1 MRSTFASPL
10 QASIFVE
17 GLRAR
22 PAFFVAAALLLHAL
36 VWTLCAWIADPTP
49 HPKLAIAAALGREWM
64 LGYPESPPLPF
75 WIAEIA
81 FRVGGLFAL
90 YALGP
95 LTVALAGWFV
105 FLFARRI
112 VGDRYGA
119 LATFLMAGVHPV
131 AFPVGAFD
139 SDTLQMPLIALSV
152 LAWWIAVSERNRAA
166 WLSLGFIMGVSAYT
180 GVQAAFVLVVLLALT
195 FATPVGRVS
204 LRAHEMVLAAVG
216 SLFIFTLVITPRVIW
231 LAGNRLAGL
240 MPEFPAS
247 VEEGVIDA
255 LGLATLVLLGHIGV
269 AMLVALSSSYYAK
282 DQENAPLF
290 VRPPLLKFGRIVVL
304 VLATAPLALALVAA
318 FVSGRKFPASAVA
331 PLTLYSG
338 LLVMVL
344 VEKTIRI
351 HRQRAVAVAALTLL
365 FLPPAMEIATAV
377 SSPYAGERGR
387 PTNWPA
393 ASAARFVTDVYRTRS
408 GKQLDFVIGE
418 LTTAS
423 TIALLSSDRPHVFID
438 GDKRRSP
445 WIDEAS
451 LKKQGAV
458 AIWRIEGAD
467 AAPPPSIAGNLPPL
481 TLEAPV
487 SNRWVRPGSLD
498 FARFGWAILSMEK
511 PGN

>member
-36 VWTLCAWIADPTP
+36 VWTLCAWIADPAP
-49 HPKLAIAAALGREWM
+49 HPKLAIAAALGREWL
-64 LGYPESPPLPF
+64 LGYPESPPLAF
-75 WIAEIA
+75 WLAEIA
-81 FRVGGLFAL
+81 FRIGGVPAL

-139 SDTLQMPLIALSV
+139 ADTLQMPLIALAV
-152 LAWWIAVSERNRAA
+152 LLWWVAVSERNRLA
-166 WLSLGFIMGVSAYT
+166 WLGFGFVMGVSAYA
-180 GVQAAFVLVVLLALT
+180 GVQGIFLLAVLLALT
-195 FATPVGRVS
+195 FAAPAGRVS
-204 LRAHEMVLAAVG
+204 LRAHEMVLASVG
-216 SLFIFTLVITPRVIW
+216 ALFIFTLVITPRVIW
-231 LAGNRLAGL
+231 LAGNRLAGAV
-240 MPEFPAS
+240 PDFPAT

-255 LGLATLVLLGHIGV
+255 LGLAALVLLGHIGIAV
-269 AMLVALSSSYYAK
+269 LAGLSSRYGAK
-282 DQENAPLF
+282 DRENAPMF
-290 VRPPLLKFGRIVVL
+290 VRPPLLRFGRIVVL
-304 VLATAPLALALVAA
+304 VLAAAPLALALAAA
-318 FVSGRKFPASAVA
+318 FVSGRKFPTASVA
-331 PLTLYSG
+331 SLTLYSG

-365 FLPPAMEIATAV
+365 FLPPAMEIAVAI

-393 ASAARFVTDVYRTRS
+393 AVAARFVTDVYRTRT
-408 GKQLDFVIGE
+408 GKPLDYVIGE
-418 LTTAS
+418 IAFAS
-423 TIALLSSDRPHVFID
+423 TIALLSSDRPRVFVD

-445 WIDEAS
+445 WIGEAK
-451 LKKQGAV
+451 LKSQGAV
-458 AIWRIEGAD
+458 AVWRIEGAD
-467 AAPPPSIAGNLPPL
+467 AAPPLALSGNLPPL

-498 FARFGWAILSMEK
+498 FARFGWAILPADK
-511 PGN
+511 IGN

>member
-22 PAFFVAAALLLHAL
+22 PAFFVAAALVLHAL

-49 HPKLAIAAALGREWM
+49 HPKLAIGTALGREWL
-64 LGYPESPPLPF
+64 LGYPESPPLAF
-75 WIAEIA
+75 WIMEIA
-81 FRVGGLFAL
+81 FRIGGVPAL
-90 YALGP
+90 YALAP

-139 SDTLQMPLIALSV
+139 ADTVQMPLIAMSV
-152 LAWWIAVSERNRAA
+152 LLWWTAVSERNRLA
-166 WLSLGFIMGVSAYT
+166 WLGFGFVMGLSAYA
-180 GVQAAFVLVVLLALT
+180 GVQGIFSLAVLLALT

-216 SLFIFTLVITPRVIW
+216 ALFLFTLIITPRVIW
-231 LAGNRLAGL
+231 LAGNRFAGA
-240 MPEFPAS
+240 MPDFPAS

-255 LGLATLVLLGHIGV
+255 LGLAVLALLGHAGIGV
-269 AMLVALSSSYYAK
+269 LAGLSSRYGAK
-282 DQENAPLF
+282 DRENAPMF
-290 VRPPLLKFGRIVVL
+290 VRPPLLRFGRIVVL
-304 VLATAPLALALVAA
+304 ALATAPLALALFAA
-318 FVSGRKFPASAVA
+318 FVSGWKFPAAALA

-351 HRQRAVAVAALTLL
+351 HRQRSVAVAALTLL
-365 FLPPAMEIATAV
+365 FLPPAMEIAVAV

-393 ASAARFVTDVYRTRS
+393 AAASRFVTEVYRTRT
-408 GKQLDFVIGE
+408 GKQLDYVIGE
-418 LTTAS
+418 LTFAS
-423 TIALLSSDRPHVFID
+423 TIALLSSDRPHVFVD
-438 GDKRRSP
+438 GDRRRSP
-445 WIDEAS
+445 WIDEKRVRS
-451 LKKQGAV
+451 QGAV
-458 AIWRIEGAD
+458 VLWRIAGAD
-467 AAPPPSIAGNLPPL
+467 AAPPLSLSGNLPPL

-487 SNRWVRPGSLD
+487 SNRWVRHGSLN
-498 FARFGWAILSMEK
+498 FARFGWAILPADK
-511 PGN
+511 AGN